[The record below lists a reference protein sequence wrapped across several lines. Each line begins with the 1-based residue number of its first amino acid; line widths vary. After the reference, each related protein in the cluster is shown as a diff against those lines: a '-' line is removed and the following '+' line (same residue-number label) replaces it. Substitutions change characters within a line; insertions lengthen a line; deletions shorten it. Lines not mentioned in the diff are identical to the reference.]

1 MGSRSM
7 RLNDSRSWPLW
18 FTIALLLLPGPGF
31 ARQTKDYLFAY
42 FTGNGEDGLHFA
54 RSSDGF
60 TWTAVAGGRSFL
72 KPAVGSRLMRDPSIA
87 RGPDGTFHL
96 VWTTG
101 WWDRGIGLAHSA
113 NLVDWSEQQFVPVME
128 HEPDAQNCWAPEIF
142 FDDEEGRY
150 LIVWSTT
157 IPGRFPETDPKEE
170 GLSRGDR
177 ANHRIYYVETRDF
190 RTFSRAAL
198 LYDGGFNVIDAFI
211 VKAARN
217 KYVMIVKD
225 ETLRP
230 TPKKHLRVT
239 EATSPD
245 GPYGPASAPVSIDWV
260 EGPSALQVGTD
271 WLLYYDEYTRK
282 RYGAMRSRDL
292 TRWEVVPEV
301 SFPVGTRHG
310 TALIVSPEI
319 AARLNSAGGAS

>member
-1 MGSRSM
+1 M
-7 RLNDSRSWPLW
+7 RLNDSRSWPWW

-54 RSSDGF
+54 RSTDGF

-198 LYDGGFNVIDAFI
+198 LYNGGFNVIDAFI

-239 EATSPD
+239 EATRPD

-260 EGPSALQVGTD
+260 EGPSALQVGTG

-282 RYGAMRSRDL
+282 RYGAIRSRNL
-292 TRWEVVPEV
+292 TTWDVVPEV
-301 SFPVGTRHG
+301 SFPVGMRHG
-310 TALIVSPEI
+310 TAFVVPLEI
-319 AARLNSAGGAS
+319 AARLSSSGGAS